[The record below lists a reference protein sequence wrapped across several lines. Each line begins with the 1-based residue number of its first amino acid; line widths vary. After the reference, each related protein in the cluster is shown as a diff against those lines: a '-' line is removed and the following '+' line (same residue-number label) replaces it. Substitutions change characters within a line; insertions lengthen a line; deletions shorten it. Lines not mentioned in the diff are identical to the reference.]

1 MCLSMT
7 QVFGWWGG
15 GGSVV
20 SSACEA
26 SSASS
31 GATPVI
37 GTRKALSSSGDGLF
51 SIVGMSP
58 NISRASMASFVS
70 VDVAGESIVFHLEA
84 GVSLVDG

>member
-1 MCLSMT
+1 M
-7 QVFGWWGG
+7 VGW
-15 GGSVV
+15 GGSVA
-20 SSACEA
+20 SSACGA
-26 SSASS
+26 SSALS

-37 GTRKALSSSGDGLF
+37 STRKALSSSGNGLF

-70 VDVAGESIVFHLEA
+70 VEVAGVSTVFHLEV